1 MLFRSRAS
9 THAKCTKSALVHKAQ
24 PDGASMEPEGDPDGA
39 VRETG
44 RDLMEPTPMVA
55 CGKNRV
61 NGTRRS
67 QNRLPALAA

>member
-1 MLFRSRAS
+1 
-9 THAKCTKSALVHKAQ
+9 
-24 PDGASMEPEGDPDGA
+24 MEPEGDPDGA